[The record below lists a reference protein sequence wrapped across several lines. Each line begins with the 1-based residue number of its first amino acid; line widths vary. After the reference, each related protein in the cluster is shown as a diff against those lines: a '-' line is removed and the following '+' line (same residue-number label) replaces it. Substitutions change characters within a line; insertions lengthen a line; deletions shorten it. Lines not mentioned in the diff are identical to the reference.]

1 MPSFIDFKDPQWIT
15 AISMGVMT
23 LVLIWQLGGLSRQI
37 KKACDLLALSREA
50 QLRHETLEAVRRYE
64 TDPQLRTSIKHLYD
78 KSIHGTDYSL
88 LENSDRFHVITLLNF
103 LDGIACGIQQGL
115 LIEPLVKDYLHAVL
129 DKNVRALLLGQD
141 GPGWV
146 TGNPLINPEEFD
158 VLLNLHQR
166 WVNRANAS
174 LYEMLR

>member
-1 MPSFIDFKDPQWIT
+1 MPSFIDLHDPEWII
-15 AISMGVMT
+15 A
-23 LVLIWQLGGLSRQI
+23 LALPLIGLILAVQLGALTRQI
-37 KKACDLLALSREA
+37 KKAREVLALSREA

-64 TDPQLRTSIKHLYD
+64 TDPQLRASIKHLYD

-88 LENSDRFHVITLLNF
+88 LENSDRFHVVTLLNF
-103 LDGIACGIQQGL
+103 FDGIACGIQQGL

-146 TGNPLINPEEFD
+146 TGNPLVNPDEFE
-158 VLLNLHQR
+158 VLRNLHQR
-166 WVNRANAS
+166 WVNRSNQS

>member
-1 MPSFIDFKDPQWIT
+1 MPAFIDFHNPQWVI
-15 AISMGVMT
+15 ALALLL
-23 LVLIWQLGGLSRQI
+23 LVLVLLWQLGRLTRQI
-37 KKACDLLALSREA
+37 RKACELLALSREA

-64 TDPQLRTSIKHLYD
+64 TDPQLRASIKHLYD

-88 LENSDRFHVITLLNF
+88 LENSDRFHVVTLLNF
-103 LDGIACGIQQGL
+103 FDGIACGIQQGL

-146 TGNPLINPEEFD
+146 TGNPLVNPEEFD
-158 VLLNLHQR
+158 VLLSLHQR
-166 WVNRANAS
+166 WVNRSNQS